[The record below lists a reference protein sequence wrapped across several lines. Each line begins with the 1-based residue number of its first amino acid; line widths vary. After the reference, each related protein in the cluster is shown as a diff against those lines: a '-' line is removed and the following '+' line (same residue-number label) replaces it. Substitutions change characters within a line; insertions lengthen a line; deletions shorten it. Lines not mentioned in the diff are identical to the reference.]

1 MVSLSFHG
9 DKPIIGSHGLEGEKN
24 TFTPT
29 KQLNHNLCWSG
40 RISLWEQ
47 KQLCFDI
54 FSPLS
59 TSRCPIARQA
69 HRSRVFLRS
78 LPHSGKLE
86 RNLETFEPPVYPL
99 LYYVYRNGDGH
110 RYLFTGLS
118 TKSFLVSWLLG
129 MDSCRMTNRE
139 RESEESRTF
148 RTDNFLGEGTLERK
162 PIFNCLCG
170 NERGSEIKT
179 CSYWALSVS
188 WLRKRAGTMAEKYRM
203 PAVILQT

>member
-1 MVSLSFHG
+1 M
-9 DKPIIGSHGLEGEKN
+9 
-24 TFTPT
+24 
-29 KQLNHNLCWSG
+29 
-40 RISLWEQ
+40 RA

-129 MDSCRMTNRE
+129 MDSCRLTKRE
-139 RESEESRTF
+139 RERGEPNLPNRQLFGRGNIGKETDFQLFMWERTGKRNKNLLLLSSQRKLAAKASGDNGLKVSDACGHLTNLSSLQVFFPSFVSISFF
-148 RTDNFLGEGTLERK
+148 R
-162 PIFNCLCG
+162 
-170 NERGSEIKT
+170 
-179 CSYWALSVS
+179 
-188 WLRKRAGTMAEKYRM
+188 
-203 PAVILQT
+203 